1 MQKSPGMIEHDDLED
16 EEEKHKLIEKRHRI
30 RASARQRDVLQGRI
44 NQFQANKDDGENV
57 TPTAVRR
64 KKRTVRIS
72 KRGALNQ
79 EMSEK
84 FAEHGKSAT
93 GNSLVVDAEGSGRHR
108 ESVRNIKTSIS
119 TRRKA
124 FLAAQKASEE
134 PTKEEGTQEVT
145 PKRLSRRVKVK
156 SIRRTRET
164 DTTTTTA
171 EDGQASNLGTS
182 SYDDDAEERDTSQLA
197 IRPRK
202 LRVSRITRFSS
213 PQAASKVTQDEVLVP
228 KPKPR
233 ARVRGSARRAIT
245 KQDAET
251 STLNEDQSS
260 RTLKENDNSAETLGI
275 KPCKLRVSRIA
286 RFNERN
292 AVPGNKKTNSLQL
305 PTESL
310 LPVPGNEA
318 QEVDV
323 GEENSVEVHKPRK
336 LRLSKINRFD
346 GKKHKSVKRV
356 IRASMRHNEGI
367 TNRIENLKQDVE
379 ERQKSYRDMYL
390 QNYEENA
397 GADTPED
404 DPNRKKNSNRK
415 RIVRVS
421 CRGVPNLSSRTR
433 QLQESSEE
441 ASGNLREMQ
450 NKRIE
455 EAEEAIKRKPTKL
468 TGDYVVLSS
477 SSSDED
483 EERSNKEGARH
494 VEHTQ
499 DDVQNDAPMEAG
511 VDENVKEELPAATE
525 KEDGE
530 SKDESN
536 AHLDETDVN
545 MTSSKD
551 DAARED
557 KSPIIEE
564 INDKDL
570 ENSSA
575 DGIREYKDE
584 DITMV
589 QIKDDEMQSTAS
601 VNYNEDHS
609 RSNLLMAMQ
618 AVQSADDHT
627 RDDDAKE
634 NLSSA
639 ISAAFEGDKTTYDF
653 SAGFTGTFVLREPSD
668 ASSDT
673 IYADFL
679 KYANLPGNL
688 VVDEE
693 FRRKYREKYIEAYIA
708 AGHEPIDVDKVK
720 AELEIV
726 PETLSETGD
735 GFVAKTTSSDDDQIN
750 TAEEHP
756 EATLE
761 DPEGNE
767 SASVEKVEDLQNDT
781 EKQNVAAHIQSNTSC
796 KDGQAESAEEDILG
810 SNAGTATKPQLQ
822 NASPNQLD
830 STLEL
835 EKSINES
842 ESIKNIAL
850 EVISG
855 ESEKSQPDNYEK
867 PTISDVETTVAEEKL
882 EQMPNDANPEPESRE
897 TETKSAEDKTST
909 TTNVNRAPDS
919 SDAAKMGEM
928 KAQETVS
935 NTEDDREI
943 KQKKE
948 TEEGHQESEETVDEK
963 SHQSL
968 DDEELST
975 DEGELIVEYI
985 YESNDEENDEEVE
998 YIEVEEEDSNE
1009 EEEQTEDVTYVYV
1022 DEDGNEVEINQGEV
1036 EYDEDGNQ
1044 IIYVTDSDDEE
1055 VEYISGSDE
1064 EEIIYMDEDGNYLD
1078 ADGNIV
1084 DYVPGSDDEVIIEE

>member
-1 MQKSPGMIEHDDLED
+1 MEEQDETASEERTKKVSDKARQLSRRLKAMQKSPGMIEHDDLED
-16 EEEKHKLIEKRHRI
+16 EEEKHKLTEKRHRI

-72 KRGALNQ
+72 KRGAPNQ

-164 DTTTTTA
+164 DRTATTA

-286 RFNERN
+286 RFNERS

-525 KEDGE
+525 KED
-530 SKDESN
+530 
-536 AHLDETDVN
+536 
-545 MTSSKD
+545 
-551 DAARED
+551 
-557 KSPIIEE
+557 
-564 INDKDL
+564 
-570 ENSSA
+570 A

-584 DITMV
+584 DITRV

-639 ISAAFEGDKTTYDF
+639 ISVASEGDKTTYDF
-653 SAGFTGTFVLREPSD
+653 SAGFTGTFVLREPGD

-708 AGHEPIDVDKVK
+708 AGHEPKDVDKVK
-720 AELEIV
+720 AELENV

-756 EATLE
+756 EAILE
-761 DPEGNE
+761 DPEVNE
-767 SASVEKVEDLQNDT
+767 SASVEKVKDLQNDS
-781 EKQNVAAHIQSNTSC
+781 EKQFVAAHIQSNTSC
-796 KDGQAESAEEDILG
+796 KDGQTESAEEDILD

-882 EQMPNDANPEPESRE
+882 EQVPNDANLEPESRE

-909 TTNVNRAPDS
+909 TTNVNPAPDS

-928 KAQETVS
+928 NAQETVS

-998 YIEVEEEDSNE
+998 YIEFEEEDSNE

-1044 IIYVTDSDDEE
+1044 IIYVTDSDDDE

-1064 EEIIYMDEDGNYLD
+1064 EEIIYMDEDGNYVD